1 MTTSLRSPDEVPER
15 VRNMTTKTIA
25 LLGAGGKMGCR
36 ITDHLKDNPDYVLR
50 YVENGERGLAHLAAR
65 GLRSMPVKPAVGD
78 ADVIILALPDKLLG
92 AVAREVTPSLR
103 PGTMVI
109 TLDPA
114 AAHSG
119 ELRLRA
125 DLTYFVTHPCHP
137 SVFDFEEEPQARA
150 DFFGGV
156 KARMPIVCALMQ
168 GPEEHYATG
177 EQLAR
182 DFFAP
187 VTRAHRITVEQMAL
201 LEPAMAETV
210 GITVVKALREALDE
224 VVKRGVPRA
233 AAEDFLFGHIK
244 VPLGIAFERVD
255 FTFSD
260 GAKLMA
266 EFGRQRVLQPDWK
279 KVFEPESVKAQV
291 KAIVT
296 GTLPPS

>member
-1 MTTSLRSPDEVPER
+1 MNP
-15 VRNMTTKTIA
+15 KTIA

-36 ITDHLKDNPDYVLR
+36 ITDHLKDHPAYTLR
-50 YVENGERGLAHLAAR
+50 YVETGPRGLAQLADRGLKPTSLEEAVADAEVVILAVPDKFLAA
-65 GLRSMPVKPAVGD
+65 
-78 ADVIILALPDKLLG
+78 I
-92 AVAREVTPSLR
+92 AREATPRLR

-119 ELRLRA
+119 ELTTRP
-125 DLTYFVTHPCHP
+125 DLVYFVTHPCHP
-137 SVFDFEEEPQARA
+137 SVFEFEEDPEARA

-168 GPEEHYATG
+168 GPEEQYAVG
-177 EQLAR
+177 EKLAC

-187 VTRAHRITVEQMAL
+187 VSRAHRITVEQMAM

-210 GITVVKALREALDE
+210 GITVVMVLREALEE
-224 VVKRGVPRA
+224 VVRRGVPRA

-244 VPLGIAFERVD
+244 VPLGIAFGRVD

-260 GAKLMA
+260 GAKLIA
-266 EFGRQRVLQPDWK
+266 GFGRDRILRPDWK
-279 KVFEPESVKAQV
+279 QVFEPESVKEQV

-296 GTLPPS
+296 GALPSS

>member
-1 MTTSLRSPDEVPER
+1 MPQDQAVADAEV
-15 VRNMTTKTIA
+15 V
-25 LLGAGGKMGCR
+25 
-36 ITDHLKDNPDYVLR
+36 
-50 YVENGERGLAHLAAR
+50 
-65 GLRSMPVKPAVGD
+65 
-78 ADVIILALPDKLLG
+78 ILAVPDRFLG
-92 AVAREVTPSLR
+92 KIAREVTPMLR
-103 PGTMVI
+103 SGTLVI

-119 ELRLRA
+119 ELTIRR
-125 DLTYFVTHPCHP
+125 DLAYFVTHPCHP
-137 SVFDFEEEPQARA
+137 SVFEFEDDPEART

-168 GPEEHYATG
+168 GPEEQYAVG
-177 EQLAR
+177 EKLAC

-187 VTRAHRITVEQMAL
+187 VSRSHRITVEQMAM

-210 GITVVKALREALDE
+210 GITVVMVLREALEE

-244 VPLGIAFERVD
+244 VPLGIAFNRVD

-260 GAKLMA
+260 GAKLIA
-266 EFGRQRVLQPDWK
+266 EFGRRQVLRPDWK
-279 KVFEPESVKAQV
+279 KVFEPESVKEQV

-296 GTLPPS
+296 GTLPES

>member
-1 MTTSLRSPDEVPER
+1 MTRKR
-15 VRNMTTKTIA
+15 IA

-36 ITDHLKDNPDYVLR
+36 ITDHLKDNPAYALR
-50 YVENGERGLAHLAAR
+50 YVENGERGLANLAAR
-65 GLRSMPVKPAVGD
+65 GVRPTPLKEAVAD
-78 ADVIILALPDKLLG
+78 AEVTLLALPDKLLG
-92 AVAREVTPSLR
+92 MVAREVTPMLR

-119 ELRLRA
+119 DLTIRS

-137 SVFDFEEEPQARA
+137 SVFEFEEDPSARE

-168 GPEEHYATG
+168 GPEEAYAAG
-177 EQLAR
+177 EAMAR

-187 VTRAHRITVEQMAL
+187 VTRAHRITVAQMAM

-210 GITVVKALREALDE
+210 GITLVLALREALDE

-244 VPLGIAFERVD
+244 VPLGIAFNRVD

-260 GAKLMA
+260 GAKLIA

-279 KVFEPESVKAQV
+279 RVFEPDSVMEQV
-291 KAIVT
+291 RAIVA
-296 GTLPPS
+296 GTVPPS